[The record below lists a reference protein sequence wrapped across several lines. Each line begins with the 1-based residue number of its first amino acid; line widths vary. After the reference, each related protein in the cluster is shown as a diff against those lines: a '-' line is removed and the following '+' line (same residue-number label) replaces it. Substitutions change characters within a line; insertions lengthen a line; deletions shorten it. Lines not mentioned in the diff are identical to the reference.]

1 MIKNGFHLT
10 YCTNIHPGESWVE
23 TFNNVKYHIPLI
35 KQELYPEGPFGIG
48 LRLSNEASLELIKK
62 DRLQEFRDWLE
73 DNHCYVFTFNG
84 FPYGGFHRQVVK
96 DKVHHPDWT
105 TIERRDYTFRLFDI
119 LRALLP
125 GGIDGGIS
133 TSPLSYK
140 YWHSEEEVGE
150 VRRISTLH
158 MIEVAVKL
166 YQIRQEE
173 GRILHLDIEPEPDG
187 LLENTEDVIDFYQNW
202 LIPLGKKIFI
212 KEFNLS
218 EEAAE
223 SALKDHI
230 RICYDVCHFAVV
242 YERPQEI
249 FSAFK
254 AEGIKVGKIQ
264 LSAALKV
271 ALSQQDQERKEIKKL
286 LLPFVEST
294 YLHQV
299 VAQHSDG
306 KMESYQDLGIA
317 LDSFETT
324 AAQEWRIHFHVPVFL
339 PQYGHL
345 ASTQQDILQVLD
357 IVQNENITHHL
368 EVETYTWE
376 VLPEDVNLELTDSI
390 IRELQ
395 WVVNKIEE

>member
-1 MIKNGFHLT
+1 
-10 YCTNIHPGESWVE
+10 
-23 TFNNVKYHIPLI
+23 
-35 KQELYPEGPFGIG
+35 
-48 LRLSNEASLELIKK
+48 R
-62 DRLQEFRDWLE
+62 
-73 DNHCYVFTFNG
+73 
-84 FPYGGFHRQVVK
+84 
-96 DKVHHPDWT
+96 
-105 TIERRDYTFRLFDI
+105 
-119 LRALLP
+119 
-125 GGIDGGIS
+125 
-133 TSPLSYK
+133 
-140 YWHSEEEVGE
+140 
-150 VRRISTLH
+150 
-158 MIEVAVKL
+158 
-166 YQIRQEE
+166 
-173 GRILHLDIEPEPDG
+173 
-187 LLENTEDVIDFYQNW
+187 
-202 LIPLGKKIFI
+202 
-212 KEFNLS
+212 
-218 EEAAE
+218 
-223 SALKDHI
+223 
-230 RICYDVCHFAVV
+230 
-242 YERPQEI
+242 
-249 FSAFK
+249 
-254 AEGIKVGKIQ
+254 IQ

-271 ALSQQDQERKEIKKL
+271 ALSQHDQERKEIKKL